1 MKKVIFYFTVTVIL
15 IGINSISSAQDLA
28 GGETSFKQLCA
39 ACHTVG
45 KGRLVGPDLVGVS
58 QRRPVDWIIK
68 FVKSSQSMIKGGDK
82 YADSIFQAFNKTL
95 MPDHPTL
102 NDEQIKNILAF
113 IDNKSTAPST
123 TTEPSAEKTVA
134 PKQKFLTTTNI
145 ILLVAIMIM
154 LLVIF
159 SLARINK
166 TLLDQIKD
174 FYSSDKS
181 FYRKK

>member
-1 MKKVIFYFTVTVIL
+1 MKKIIFFFSITVIL
-15 IGINSISSAQDLA
+15 ISFSSKASAQDLA

-45 KGRLVGPDLVGVS
+45 KGRLVGPDLVGIS

-68 FVKSSQSMIKGGDK
+68 FVKSSQSMVKSGDK
-82 YADSIFQAFNKTL
+82 YADSIFQAYNSTI

-102 NDEQIKNILAF
+102 NDDQIKNILAY
-113 IDNKSTAPST
+113 IDNKSTAPT
-123 TTEPSAEKTVA
+123 PTTEPSAGKVVV
-134 PKQKFLTTTNI
+134 PRQKFLTTTNI
-145 ILLVAIMIM
+145 ILLVAIFIM

-174 FYSSDKS
+174 FYSSDQS
-181 FYRKK
+181 FFRKK